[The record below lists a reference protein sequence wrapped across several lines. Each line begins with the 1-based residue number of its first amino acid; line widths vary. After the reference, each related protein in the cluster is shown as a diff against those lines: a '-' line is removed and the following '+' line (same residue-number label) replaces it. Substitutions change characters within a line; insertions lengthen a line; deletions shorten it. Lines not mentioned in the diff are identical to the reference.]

1 MPVLT
6 HWSIRPLHESLS
18 CPWSLHRMM
27 QDLENPQVTSCNKG
41 DQHYRSSPSNQ
52 SSSSDPGPCGSS
64 GWSQQPGYDGY
75 GTTAALLFFF
85 SFLFFF
91 FFLSAAPPGIFGFRV
106 MNAAPISAQ
115 AFAATSQFYQMT
127 AIFSPYEMTKIISAT
142 FFSSRKCCDKGIKFC
157 PSRSHA
163 TCRAQK
169 QEQFKEDNE
178 MLHLFFKCSLFFCRI
193 R

>member
-1 MPVLT
+1 MRQQRLVAAAR
-6 HWSIRPLHESLS
+6 IRRVRNH
-18 CPWSLHRMM
+18 
-27 QDLENPQVTSCNKG
+27 
-41 DQHYRSSPSNQ
+41 
-52 SSSSDPGPCGSS
+52 S
-64 GWSQQPGYDGY
+64 G
-75 GTTAALLFFF
+75 ARVFFF
-85 SFLFFF
+85 LPFLF

-127 AIFSPYEMTKIISAT
+127 AIFSPYEMTKIISALFFSFFFLPVAT
-142 FFSSRKCCDKGIKFC
+142 FFSSRKCCDKGIQFC

-178 MLHLFFKCSLFFCRI
+178 MFHLFFKCSLFFCCI